1 MLPSEGNRGSLCRG
15 LSVER
20 GPGLELQSGGTVGSA
35 PGGASGSHRVAA
47 LQGHFPGGSG
57 RVRAIVPY
65 PPLRVTNRREVESR
79 SSGLES
85 SEARQT
91 FAGAKAISSDMF
103 FGREVDTEVRW
114 STLSL
119 EAAGRSGLSALLFGL
134 WHLGGLAHENPRVS
148 GAESY
153 RPHLFPATV

>member
-1 MLPSEGNRGSLCRG
+1 MSWPQCG
-15 LSVER
+15 ER
-20 GPGLELQSGGTVGSA
+20 ARSRAAVRRDCGERPR
-35 PGGASGSHRVAA
+35 GASGSHRVTV

-85 SEARQT
+85 SEARQK

-119 EAAGRSGLSALLFGL
+119 EAAGRSGLSALLSGL
-134 WHLGGLAHENPRVS
+134 WHSGGLARENPRVS
-148 GAESY
+148 GAESC